1 MNPGKNTIDWLKN
14 EQLHIDPE
22 WMIETPKGLTW
33 WPGRH
38 AQHIEVAG
46 RETGPDG
53 DVADY
58 VRIRTDFLRNCQLN
72 PRLNAGINLIMKNC
86 TMSGPVFDKQTGDL
100 GLCSIVRV
108 HEGIRG
114 WMAPLLSVAAML
126 QVLEAQNLAP
136 MVAELA
142 GVQTAESGHPDSGT
156 REEPDELV
164 GGFSG
169 ILEETGDAE
178 SAWRASE
185 FESALNQYMQGPPA
199 LMASGGGAGLT
210 VEFPYGDFSSLCQ
223 FKGDEAHPIIG
234 KGLLIK
240 QTFPFHNLEENKTT
254 NAALEMN
261 RGELSKRPAGYGF
274 GSYRHDGSCLHFT
287 CFIPNAAY
295 RAGFLPNLY
304 FACAG
309 RAQALSA
316 VFTKNDWSTPR
327 SAPSQTKARPKSA
340 LERMMDF
347 FK

>member
-38 AQHIEVAG
+38 AQHIEVVG

-86 TMSGPVFDKQTGDL
+86 TMAGPVFDKQTGDL

-142 GVQTAESGHPDSGT
+142 GVIA
-156 REEPDELV
+156 
-164 GGFSG
+164 G

-178 SAWRASE
+178 SAWKASE

-210 VEFPYGDFSSLCQ
+210 VEFPYGEFSSLCQ

-316 VFTKNDWSTPR
+316 VFTKNDWS
-327 SAPSQTKARPKSA
+327 APSQTKARPKSA

>member
-1 MNPGKNTIDWLKN
+1 MNPGKNTLNWLKN
-14 EQLHIDPE
+14 EQLRIDPE

-38 AQHIEVAG
+38 AQHIEVLS

-58 VRIRTDFLRNCQLN
+58 VGIRTDFLRNCQSN
-72 PRLNAGINLIMKNC
+72 PRLNAGINLIMKNA
-86 TMSGPVFDKQTGDL
+86 TMSGPVFDKHTGEVS
-100 GLCSIVRV
+100 LCSIVRV
-108 HEGIRG
+108 HEGIRE

-136 MVAELA
+136 MVADLA
-142 GVQTAESGHPDSGT
+142 GVESAESGHPENGT

-169 ILEETGDAE
+169 LLEETGAGDSRWGAAE
-178 SAWRASE
+178 
-185 FESALNQYMQGPPA
+185 FQSALNQYMQGPPA

-234 KGLLIK
+234 NGLLIK

-254 NAALEMN
+254 DAALEMN
-261 RGELSKRPAGYGF
+261 KGELSKRPAGYGL

-295 RAGFLPNLY
+295 RPGFLPNLY

-309 RAQALSA
+309 RARALSA
-316 VFTKNDWSTPR
+316 VFTKNDWTSSPPVSKK
-327 SAPSQTKARPKSA
+327 SAARPQSA
-340 LERMMDF
+340 LERLLGRL
-347 FK
+347 K

>member
-1 MNPGKNTIDWLKN
+1 MNPGKKTIDWLKS
-14 EQLHIDPE
+14 EQLRIDPE
-22 WMIETPKGLTW
+22 WMIETQNGLTW

-38 AQHIEVAG
+38 AQHIEVVG
-46 RETGPDG
+46 RETDPSG
-53 DVADY
+53 DVAEY
-58 VRIRTDFLRNCQLN
+58 VRIRTNFLKNCQPN
-72 PRLNAGINLIMKNC
+72 PRLNPGINLIMQNA
-86 TMSGPVFDKQTGDL
+86 TMSGLVFDKQTGELD
-100 GLCSIVRV
+100 LCSMVRV

-126 QVLEAQNLAP
+126 QIIEAQNFAP

-142 GVQTAESGHPDSGT
+142 GVESAESGHPQSGT
-156 REEPDELV
+156 RREPDELV
-164 GGFSG
+164 GGFEG

-178 SAWRASE
+178 SRWQAPE
-185 FESALNQYMQGPPA
+185 FEAALNQYMQGPPS

-223 FKGDEAHPIIG
+223 FKADQAHSIVG
-234 KGLLIK
+234 NGLLIK
-240 QTFPFHNLEENKTT
+240 QTFPFHNLEEIKTT

-274 GSYRHDGSCLHFT
+274 GSYRHDGTCLHFT

-295 RAGFLPNLY
+295 RSGFLPNLY

-316 VFTKNDWSTPR
+316 VFTKNDWSSLG
-327 SAPSQTKARPKSA
+327 SASSQPKERPKSA
-340 LERMMDF
+340 LERFLDR